1 MKAEGTK
8 GHEKKHIIGRPL
20 RFFLKVADPDH
31 QRRDKQHMNDIDPED
46 RRLCKPASNSLVAVI
61 DEDQKS
67 HTDKN
72 TIDPVGRGGAVKSD
86 PQQKGHNEGDMQNSY
101 E

>member
-1 MKAEGTK
+1 MKAEGAK
-8 GHEKKHIIGRPL
+8 GHEKKHIICRSL
-20 RFFLKVADPDH
+20 RLFLVVADPDEE
-31 QRRDKQHMNDIDPED
+31 RGDKQHMNGIDPED
-46 RRLCKPASNSLVAVI
+46 RRLGEPAPHSLVAVI